1 MEVIVEK
8 TEIASLDLLYAL
20 EHASLD
26 MVQRKDML
34 GELDATIGDGDLGV
48 TIELGCHSLQSGLR
62 NSKGCDIGAILV
74 ESGQNFSRAASSTFG
89 ILVATA
95 FMRAGREV
103 GGRATIGLS
112 DLVKMGKA
120 VSEGIQ
126 SRGGAC
132 LGDKTML
139 DAIIPAV
146 RALEKAEK
154 ESRSLGEALDWAVLA
169 ARDGTE
175 STIPLKARYGRAAW
189 LSEKSVG
196 VRDPGA
202 TAVSLFLDSFVR
214 HLNARLA

>member
-1 MEVIVEK
+1 MEK
-8 TEIASLDLLYAL
+8 GQIASTDLVYAL

-34 GELDATIGDGDLGV
+34 GELDARIGDGDLGV
-48 TIELGCHSLQSGLR
+48 TIELGCRSLQSGLR
-62 NSKGCDIGAILV
+62 NPKEHDIGPILV

-95 FMRAGREV
+95 FIQAGREV
-103 GGRATIGLS
+103 GDHAAIGLS
-112 DLVKMGKA
+112 DLIKMGKA
-120 VSEGIQ
+120 VSEGIR
-126 SRGGAC
+126 SRGNAR

-154 ESRSLGEALDWAVLA
+154 EGRGLGEALDWAVLA
-169 ARDGTE
+169 AKDGVE
-175 STIPLKARYGRAAW
+175 STIPLRSQHGRAAW

-202 TAVSLFLDSFVR
+202 TAVYFFLESFVR
-214 HLNARLA
+214 YLNARLA

>member
-1 MEVIVEK
+1 MEIIVEK
-8 TEIASLDLLYAL
+8 TEIASTDLLFAL

-48 TIELGCHSLQSGLR
+48 TIELGCRSLQSGLR
-62 NSKGCDIGAILV
+62 NPKECDIGAILV

-103 GGRATIGLS
+103 GGRAAIGLS
-112 DLVKMGKA
+112 DLVRMGKA

-126 SRGGAC
+126 SRGNAR
-132 LGDKTML
+132 LGDKTIL

-146 RALEKAEK
+146 QVLEKAE
-154 ESRSLGEALDWAVLA
+154 EEGRGLGEALDWAVLA
-169 ARDGTE
+169 AKDGME
-175 STIPLKARYGRAAW
+175 STIPLKSRYGRAAW

-202 TAVSLFLDSFVR
+202 TAVCLFLESFVR